1 MFDRAVEEFRDTR
14 PEDDDGLGDA
24 SQMIG
29 ILARLGSSKRALAVG
44 LGSGGAAGTFPAV
57 RCNVNEDLAGNRLRF
72 CSFAQSVRLSS
83 FLKTL
88 LTNYSFIGIPY
99 GGSYS
104 LDESTVSGR
113 ASLRQ
118 LVEALGDGGEL
129 IAVEASNEAAKAARG
144 LSIVSGARGC
154 R

>member
-57 RCNVNEDLAGNRLRF
+57 RCNVPGSPWLMKIWREIDCVFVRSRNL
-72 CSFAQSVRLSS
+72 SV
-83 FLKTL
+83 
-88 LTNYSFIGIPY
+88 
-99 GGSYS
+99 S
-104 LDESTVSGR
+104 LP
-113 ASLRQ
+113 SLR
-118 LVEALGDGGEL
+118 LY
-129 IAVEASNEAAKAARG
+129 
-144 LSIVSGARGC
+144 
-154 R
+154 